1 MYHPQIDM
9 FPWCSSM
16 QFVKLLV
23 AREQLGPHWSFWG
36 CCAACGEA
44 WAGSEEP
51 PPPNMPPIAWP
62 MEEPTATPLY
72 MMSVS
77 YGFFFRESHICLPAF
92 PEWPNRG
99 HVAHACLFRGYI
111 MKC

>member
-62 MEEPTATPLY
+62 MDEPTATPLHAL
-72 MMSVS
+72 SVS
-77 YGFFFRESHICLPAF
+77 NRSFRPESHICLSAF
-92 PEWPNRG
+92 REWPNRG
-99 HVAHACLFRGYI
+99 HAAHSRLFRAYI

>member
-1 MYHPQIDM
+1 MYHPQMDM

-36 CCAACGEA
+36 CCVACGEA
-44 WAGSEEP
+44 WAGASAEP

-62 MEEPTATPLY
+62 IEEPTATPLY
-72 MMSVS
+72 V
-77 YGFFFRESHICLPAF
+77 
-92 PEWPNRG
+92 
-99 HVAHACLFRGYI
+99 LFSLATGSSILEVTYVFEPCPI
-111 MKC
+111 